1 MFESSRQ
8 EFPCS
13 ALPQQGKR
21 RRKKKTTISCFAPAE
36 EEQSRGIFG
45 GNFQTPVHDGNK
57 AAGLEVTTWLQI
69 VKNLGEEVHEVET
82 QLHEAYNKEKARM
95 APELL
100 DDIYYRVFGLT
111 DDQEDDEVVVI
122 VTDEDDDDEVV
133 IIDED
138 E

>member
-1 MFESSRQ
+1 MKE
-8 EFPCS
+8 
-13 ALPQQGKR
+13 L
-21 RRKKKTTISCFAPAE
+21 
-36 EEQSRGIFG
+36 
-45 GNFQTPVHDGNK
+45 
-57 AAGLEVTTWLQI
+57 LQI
-69 VKNLGEEVHEVET
+69 VKNLQQEET
-82 QLHEAYNKEKARM
+82 QLEEEYDKEKARM

-111 DDQEDDEVVVI
+111 DDQEDDEVVEI